1 MLHNYYQ
8 HKGGEDQ
15 VFTAEAGL
23 LEERGHSVKR
33 YTLHNDLVDGMSGA
47 SLASNTVWNRRVHHD
62 LRALIRDVKPDV
74 AHFHNTFPL
83 ISPAAYYAFRSEGVP
98 VVQTLHNYR
107 LLCLNAQFFREGG
120 VCEDCLGRRVPL
132 PGVLRSCYRGERV
145 ASAGVAT
152 MLTTHRILRTWSNVV
167 DGYIALTRFAR
178 DKFVEGGLPPE
189 KIFVKPNFV
198 ERDPGAGVGGG
209 GYVLFVG
216 RLSREKGIETLLR
229 AWRRLGRRITL
240 KIAGDG
246 PLSGEV
252 GRASRE
258 THGIEWLGRVREH
271 EVTGLMKR
279 AEFLVLPS
287 LWYEGFPMVVAEA
300 YASGLPVLASDLGS
314 LSTLVIAGKTGLKF
328 SPRSAGDLEDKAEA
342 LLDDP
347 ALLERLRLGAREEF
361 ETHYTADR
369 NYARLMEIYARVA

>member
-33 YTLHNDLVDGMSGA
+33 YTLHNDQVDGMSGA
-47 SLASNTVWNRRVHHD
+47 SLASDTVWNRRVHHD

-107 LLCLNAQFFREGG
+107 LLCLNAQFFREGE

-198 ERDPGAGVGGG
+198 ERDPGMGGGGG

-252 GRASRE
+252 GRAARE
-258 THGIEWLGRVREH
+258 TRGIEWLGRVRER
-271 EVTGLMKR
+271 EVVGLMKR

-314 LSTLVIAGKTGLKF
+314 LSTLVISGRTGLKF

-347 ALLERLRLGAREEF
+347 ALLERVRLGAREEF

-369 NYARLMEIYARVA
+369 NYTRLMEIYARVA